1 MVQPRAPASG
11 GKRWCASGLKSTIH
25 ATPFLLAAAAAC
37 PGEPRAGRRLARDP
51 PPAALSLGVQGPRDR
66 GAAGADRRQGR
77 QRRRAG
83 AVEAHCRQPRPED
96 GDAGRAARAAG
107 GVRRAA
113 AVDHGLHRAARI
125 PVRQGDAA
133 LGAHDRA
140 RGLPPS
146 ARAVAALSPRA
157 PDRRAHP
164 RRRARHARHLDA
176 DQFHAVLDPAD
187 VGRDRPCLDD
197 PDRALRLDVHRDH
210 RLRARALYRLPP
222 C

>member
-1 MVQPRAPASG
+1 MRTAHPGSSSPLPSCLALPIPLGDAARDWRVIRHLLPYLWAYKGRVIAA
-11 GKRWCASGLKSTIH
+11 
-25 ATPFLLAAAAAC
+25 LLALIGAKVANVGVPVLLKQIVDSLDQRTAM
-37 PGEPRAGRRLARDP
+37 LAVP
-51 PPAALSLGVQGPRDR
+51 LALLVAY
-66 GAAGADRRQGR
+66 GALR
-77 QRRRAG
+77 
-83 AVEAHCRQPRPED
+83 
-96 GDAGRAARAAG
+96 
-107 GVRRAA
+107 

-133 LGAHDRA
+133 LGAHHRA

-187 VGRDRPCLDD
+187 AGRDRPCVGD

-210 RLRARALYRLPP
+210 RLRARALHRCPP